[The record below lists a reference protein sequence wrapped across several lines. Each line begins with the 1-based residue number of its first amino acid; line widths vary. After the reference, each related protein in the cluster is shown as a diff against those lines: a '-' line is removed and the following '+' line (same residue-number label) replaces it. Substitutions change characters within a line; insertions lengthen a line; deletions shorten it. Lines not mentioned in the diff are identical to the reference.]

1 MTREELTH
9 KITSQLDSLNIEELN
24 EIYSCGMLRP
34 VQSEAIKIVLNMTD
48 TQVREI
54 LRRAETT

>member
-1 MTREELTH
+1 MDREELIDH
-9 KITSQLDSLNIEELN
+9 IKSGLEPLSAAELIEV
-24 EIYSCGMLRP
+24 YSCGMLRP
-34 VQSEAIKIVLNMTD
+34 VQREAIKIVLNMTD

>member
-1 MTREELTH
+1 MTREELTQ

-24 EIYSCGMLRP
+24 GIYSCGMLRP

-48 TQVREI
+48 TQVREM
-54 LRRAETT
+54 LRRVETT

>member
-1 MTREELTH
+1 MERVELIDHIKSGLEEL
-9 KITSQLDSLNIEELN
+9 SAAELIEV
-24 EIYSCGMLRP
+24 YSCGMLRP
-34 VQSEAIKIVLNMTD
+34 EQSEAIKIVLNMTD

>member
-1 MTREELTH
+1 MDREELIDH
-9 KITSQLDSLNIEELN
+9 IKSGLEELSAA
-24 EIYSCGMLRP
+24 ELIEVYSCCMLRP
-34 VQSEAIKIVLNMTD
+34 VQREAIKIVLNMTD

>member
-1 MTREELTH
+1 MTREELTQ

-48 TQVREI
+48 TQAREI

>member
-1 MTREELTH
+1 MTREELTQ
-9 KITSQLDSLNIEELN
+9 KITSHLDSLNIEELN

>member
-1 MTREELTH
+1 MTREELTQ
-9 KITSQLDSLNIEELN
+9 KITAQLDSLNIEELN

>member
-1 MTREELTH
+1 MAREE
-9 KITSQLDSLNIEELN
+9 ITKEMSSQLDNLNAKELT
-24 EIYSCGMLRP
+24 EICSCGMLRP

>member
-1 MTREELTH
+1 MDREELIDH
-9 KITSQLDSLNIEELN
+9 IKSGLEELSAA
-24 EIYSCGMLRP
+24 ELIEVYSCGRLRP
-34 VQSEAIKIVLNMTD
+34 VQREAIKIVLNMTD

>member
-1 MTREELTH
+1 MTREELTQ
-9 KITSQLDSLNIEELN
+9 KITAQLDSLNIEELN
-24 EIYSCGMLRP
+24 EIYPCGMLRP

>member
-1 MTREELTH
+1 MERVELIDRIISGLEEA
-9 KITSQLDSLNIEELN
+9 NGAE
-24 EIYSCGMLRP
+24 LRP

>member
-1 MTREELTH
+1 MTREELTQ
-9 KITSQLDSLNIEELN
+9 KIISQLDSLNIEELN